1 MIKNIGNGKRIFK
14 ITAEFTRGFNFVSGL
29 KKAVGIFGSTRAPEK
44 DHYYQEARK
53 LAKILAKAGYTVIT
67 GGGPGIMEAANKGAL
82 EGGGESVGLNIKLRE
97 WQKVNKFVKKSIG
110 FDHLFVR
117 KVMFSFAAPIYIF
130 FPGGY
135 GTLDEF
141 FEMIMLIQTKE
152 IRHPVLVINVG
163 KGYWQTLFSWL
174 EKEVYGKKKAI
185 SKDDL
190 KIFHLVDS
198 AKEAF
203 ELIKKYGHY

>member
-1 MIKNIGNGKRIFK
+1 MQNGKRISK
-14 ITAEFTRGFNFVSGL
+14 ITAEFKRGFNFVSGI
-29 KKAVGIFGSTRAPEK
+29 KKAVAILGSTRAPEK
-44 DHYYQEARK
+44 DRYYQEARK
-53 LAKILAKAGYTVIT
+53 LAIMLAKAGYAVIT

-82 EGGGESVGLNIKLRE
+82 EGGGESVALNIKLRE
-97 WQKVNKFVKKSIG
+97 WQKINRFVKKSIG
-110 FDHLFVR
+110 FDYLFVR

-141 FEMIMLIQTKE
+141 FEMIMLVQTKE
-152 IRHPVLVINVG
+152 IRHPVLVITVDKN
-163 KGYWQTLFSWL
+163 YWTPLFSWL
-174 EKEVYGKKKAI
+174 KKEVYKKRKAI
-185 SKDDL
+185 SKNDL

-203 ELIKKYGHY
+203 ELVKRHGNH

>member
-1 MIKNIGNGKRIFK
+1 MRELENGKRIAK
-14 ITAEFTRGFNFVSGL
+14 ITAEFTRGYKFVSHI
-29 KKAVGIFGSTRAPEK
+29 KKAVAIFGSTRAPEK
-44 DHYYQEARK
+44 DRYYQEARK
-53 LAKILAKAGYTVIT
+53 LAKMLAKAGYAVIT
-67 GGGPGIMEAANKGAL
+67 GGGPGIMAAANKGAL

-97 WQKVNKFVKKSIG
+97 WQKINKFVKKSIG

-117 KVMFSFAAPIYIF
+117 KVMFSFAAPVYIF

-141 FEMIMLIQTKE
+141 FEMIMLIQTGE

-163 KGYWQTLFSWL
+163 KEYWKPLFSWL
-174 EKEVYGKKKAI
+174 EKEVYEKKKAI
-185 SKDDL
+185 SKNDL
-190 KIFHLVDS
+190 KIFRLINS

-203 ELIKKYGHY
+203 ELVKKYGHY